1 MTAGGLIDASGVA
14 ALPCLNSHNSIDAPE
29 NTPPKLTGHAAR
41 RAFAVKE
48 NAARFIK
55 SAGLHRVGFLTL
67 TFPEPMLDHRE
78 ASRRWDSLNTN
89 LLPLLFGHW
98 QRVFER
104 TKKGNVHYH
113 VLVDCRRD
121 IRTGFDFGLY
131 LSALQLKRKNLPY
144 RHIERLAFRTA
155 NSDLRNLWHELR
167 DRLPRYGFGRHEL
180 LPIRTNIEAA
190 AQYVGKY
197 VSKDMHVYEEDKGVR
212 RVSYSRG
219 QVRSSSSFAWHSEG
233 SQEWRRK
240 VNILAHF
247 LGLEDMSDFKARFGP
262 RWARHL
268 ADTIMD
274 IDQIILGTQRGEYVL
289 EDGELVDLSTGN
301 VLF

>member
-1 MTAGGLIDASGVA
+1 MAGGRSDASGA
-14 ALPCLNSHNSIDAPE
+14 DALPCLDSHNSIDAPE

-41 RAFAVKE
+41 RAFTVKE
-48 NAARFIK
+48 NAARFIN
-55 SAGLHRVGFLTL
+55 STGLDRVGFLTL

-113 VLVDCRRD
+113 VLVDCQRD
-121 IRTGFDFGLY
+121 IRTGFNFDLY
-131 LSALQLKRKNLPY
+131 LSALLFKKNKAAY
-144 RHIERLAFRTA
+144 RHIERQAFRTA

-167 DRLPRYGFGRHEL
+167 DRLPKYGFGRHEL

-190 AQYVGKY
+190 AHYVGKY

-219 QVRSSSSFAWHSEG
+219 QVRSSSNFAWHSEG

-240 VNILAHF
+240 INILAHF

-262 RWARHL
+262 RWARFL